1 MNDLFPSS
9 SPIVNSEQIRMQING
24 DWVDLYYP
32 TCHPTVLNTHH
43 YPIALFLQGFEID
56 KSYYSQFATQIA
68 RCGFV
73 VLVPNHRPVDR
84 SYLAPELKQII
95 DILAEIKQDV
105 SRLKFPI
112 SQWINLEKLVLLGHS
127 CGGITGI
134 EAICNPVHIDPIT
147 GYRYHRPPE
156 LAAGVFFGSNALS
169 RQDQS
174 KAIKNIEIPV
184 ALIAGDLDTI
194 TPPEMTQQAYER
206 IEILPKAYMVLE
218 GINHYGITNVSQPKA
233 GAIETCAATVEQSI
247 AIETI
252 ANWTSLFL
260 NAYLFKNLHSQDILS
275 NPVKMD
281 TEKVK
286 IFLEDILKNS

>member
-1 MNDLFPSS
+1 MSYLFPSS
-9 SPIVNSEQIRMQING
+9 SPIIKSEQIRMHFNG

-32 TCHPTVLNTHH
+32 TCHPTMLNGHN
-43 YPIALFLQGFEID
+43 YPIALLLQGFEID
-56 KSYYSQFATQIA
+56 KSYYSQFATLIA

-73 VLVPNHRPVDR
+73 VLVPNHRPLDR

-95 DILAEIKQDV
+95 EIFEEVKQNV
-105 SRLKFPI
+105 SRLKFPV
-112 SQWINLEKLVLLGHS
+112 SDWIDLEKLVLLGHS

-134 EAICNPVHIDPIT
+134 EAICNQIHIDPIT

-156 LAAGVFFGSNALS
+156 LTAGVFFGSNALA

-174 KAIKNIEIPV
+174 HNIKNIEIPI

-206 IEILPKAYMVLE
+206 IEISPKAYMILE
-218 GINHYGITNVSQPKA
+218 GINHYGITDVPQPEA
-233 GAIETCAATVEQSI
+233 GAIESCSATVEQSF
-247 AIETI
+247 AIQMI

-260 NAYLFKNLHSQDILS
+260 NAYLFKNIHSQDILS
-275 NPVKMD
+275 DPVKMD